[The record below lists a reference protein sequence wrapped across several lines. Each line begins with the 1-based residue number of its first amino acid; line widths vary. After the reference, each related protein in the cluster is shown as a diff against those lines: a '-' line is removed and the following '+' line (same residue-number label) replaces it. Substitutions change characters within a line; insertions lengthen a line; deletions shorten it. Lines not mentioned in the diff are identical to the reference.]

1 MKGEWGNEVIKDYEG
16 NTLIYIGKMKNT
28 SQVEDVLACSMI
40 SEAMDEKRK
49 ERILSAARVFTASH
63 DLLEALQ
70 NLVQL
75 KEWKDRNGK
84 DEHYEKAQPIA
95 WDAARAAISKALNQ
109 EV

>member
-1 MKGEWGNEVIKDYEG
+1 MTNEFKGTPGLWYVVNAGKHWNNQKITNWQIQYGGVGECISDHVYGEANAH
-16 NTLIYIGKMKNT
+16 LI
-28 SQVEDVLACSMI
+28 
-40 SEAMDEKRK
+40 
-49 ERILSAARVFTASH
+49 AAAP

-84 DEHYEKAQPIA
+84 DEHYEKSQPIA

>member
-1 MKGEWGNEVIKDYEG
+1 MTQFKGTPGPWENEGGDNSSIDMILPNDTVISHSRYSRFTDLFVMEREEMEA
-16 NTLIYIGKMKNT
+16 NMNLI
-28 SQVEDVLACSMI
+28 
-40 SEAMDEKRK
+40 
-49 ERILSAARVFTASH
+49 AAAP

-84 DEHYEKAQPIA
+84 DEHYKKAQPIA

>member
-1 MKGEWGNEVIKDYEG
+1 MNQFKGTPGPYIKNGTSIMGNGKTELVAVVYGFDTEERKA
-16 NTLIYIGKMKNT
+16 NAHLI
-28 SQVEDVLACSMI
+28 
-40 SEAMDEKRK
+40 
-49 ERILSAARVFTASH
+49 AAAP

-84 DEHYEKAQPIA
+84 DEHYEKAQLIA
-95 WDAARAAISKALNQ
+95 WEAARAAISKALNK

>member
-1 MKGEWGNEVIKDYEG
+1 MEQFKGTPGPYIKNGTSIMGN
-16 NTLIYIGKMKNT
+16 GKMELVAVVYGFDT
-28 SQVEDVLACSMI
+28 E
-40 SEAMDEKRK
+40 ERK
-49 ERILSAARVFTASH
+49 ANAHLIAAAP

-84 DEHYEKAQPIA
+84 DEHYEKAKNKA
-95 WDAARAAISKALNQ
+95 WQDAKAAIDKALNQ